1 MAPTIRID
9 DEVFEALQKQAEP
22 LVDSPNDVL
31 RRVFGL
37 NNTKHHKAT
46 GHEEAAVTQ
55 RTVRDIVEQ
64 CIGQY
69 EELELN
75 ETNATFI
82 RFASRSW
89 TSPHLRRGTEKSG
102 RIIWFL
108 FENRP
113 KDKRLTL
120 SLEIGPGDPETR
132 SRICE
137 AVREC
142 NWFTGRKELSP
153 KFARVSRT
161 RFLGKSDYEEH
172 GGDMR
177 WIEDRIRERM
187 EDFMA
192 SEFKQIDQVITDI
205 SF

>member
-9 DEVFEALQKQAEP
+9 DEVFEALQKQAVA

-37 NNTKHHKAT
+37 NNAKPQRETDR
-46 GHEEAAVTQ
+46 EAAVRQ
-55 RTVRDIVEQ
+55 RTVRDILEQ
-64 CIGQY
+64 CISQY
-69 EELELN
+69 NELELVYSS
-75 ETNATFI
+75 AVFI

-89 TSPHLRRGTEKSG
+89 TSPHLQKGTEKPG
-102 RIIWFL
+102 RILWFL

-120 SLEIGPGDPETR
+120 SLEIGPGDSETR
-132 SRICE
+132 SRIYE

-142 NWFTGRKELSP
+142 EWFTGRKKLSA
-153 KFARVSRT
+153 KFTRVFT
-161 RFLGKSDYEEH
+161 TNFLGKSEYEGH

-177 WIEDRIRERM
+177 WIEDRIRQRM
-187 EDFMA
+187 EDFMS
-192 SEFKQIDQVITDI
+192 SEFKEIDQMITNI